1 MKHFPLVSKVILTI
15 LLIAGTTGFS
25 SERKLPLVDGKE
37 TIATVNGEPITLE
50 EFNRALGSLH
60 AERAGE
66 KPTGGTDYS
75 ALLSR
80 LITTRL
86 IVLEA
91 RNIGL
96 DELPEIKDM
105 VDGYARKVLIRL
117 LLERHV
123 KTLKADSEEVDRLY
137 KEAVREWKIKSV
149 ILEKEDGAKKVEREL
164 KGDGNFD
171 RIAKRLIAEGEA
183 KGTEHGE
190 YVKDKD
196 LFPQVAAA
204 VSQMEVGSVSPI
216 IPIES
221 GFVILKLEDTRF
233 PENPGE
239 RERAR
244 QVALDRKKS
253 EATED
258 YYMALKRKYVKV
270 YQEVL
275 DRLDFES
282 EEPGFQKLLEDRHI
296 VAKVKRQK
304 PVTVGELAE
313 GLKEKFYH
321 GIERAIAGGEVN
333 RSKIDVLEEILRR
346 RLFRNEALRQRVDR
360 TEEYESMVREYENS
374 ALFGIFIQKVVVPDI
389 KLKETE
395 LKTYYREHAGEYSY
409 PEMMR
414 IYSLV
419 FATRKAA
426 ENAMDKLE
434 EGVDFGWLSSNAEG
448 QVDMNT
454 TGVLRFDGKLL
465 MTRSLP
471 EEVRN
476 ALSRART
483 GDFRLYESPEGHFS
497 VLYVQGMLPSKP
509 KPFEKAREGI
519 AKKVFSDKI
528 KKAVKGWADKLR
540 EVYEVEI
547 YATDLRT

>member
-1 MKHFPLVSKVILTI
+1 MKQFPLVSKVILAT
-15 LLIAGTTGFS
+15 LLIAGTSGFS
-25 SERKLPLVDGKE
+25 SERKLPRVDGKE
-37 TIATVNGEPITLE
+37 TIATVNGEPITLK
-50 EFNRALGSLH
+50 EFNRALESLH

-66 KPTGGTDYS
+66 KPTGGIDYS

-96 DELPEIKDM
+96 DELPKIKDM
-105 VDGYARKVLIRL
+105 VDGYAREVLIRL

-123 KTLKADSEEVDRLY
+123 KNLKADSEEVDRLY

-164 KGDGNFD
+164 KGGGNFD
-171 RIAKRLIAEGEA
+171 RIAKRLIAEGKA

-190 YVKDKD
+190 YVKDRD
-196 LFPQVAAA
+196 LFPQIAAA
-204 VSQMEVGSVSPI
+204 ISQMEVGSVSPI

-233 PENPGE
+233 PEIPAE

-244 QVALDRKKS
+244 RVVLDRKKG
-253 EATED
+253 EAIKA
-258 YYMALKRKYVKV
+258 YYRVLRGKYVKL

-282 EEPGFQKLLEDRHI
+282 EEPGFQELLEDRHV

-321 GIERAIAGGEVN
+321 GIERAIAAGEVN
-333 RSKIDVLEEILRR
+333 RSKNDVLEEILRR
-346 RLFRNEALRQRVDR
+346 RLFRNEALRQRIDR
-360 TEEYESMVREYENS
+360 TEEYKSMVREYENS
-374 ALFGIFIQKVVVPDI
+374 ALFGIFIEKVVVPDI
-389 KLKETE
+389 KLQETE

-434 EGVDFGWLSSNAEG
+434 EGVDFGWLGSNIEG

-471 EEVRN
+471 EEVQK
-476 ALSRART
+476 ALSGARA

-497 VLYVQGMLPSKP
+497 VLYVQEMLPSKP
-509 KPFEKAREGI
+509 EPFEKAREGI

-528 KKAVKGWADKLR
+528 KKAMEGWADKLR